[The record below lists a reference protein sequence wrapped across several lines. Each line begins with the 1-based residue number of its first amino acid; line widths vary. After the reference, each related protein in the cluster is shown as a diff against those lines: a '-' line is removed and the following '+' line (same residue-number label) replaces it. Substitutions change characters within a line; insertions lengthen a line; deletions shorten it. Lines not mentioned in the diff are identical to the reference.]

1 MVAAFRSIPVVQHL
15 SQSKGVMLLI
25 RSLVVL
31 MLSPAF
37 LIYLKDINQGK
48 SLGKILKKESFHII
62 IAENI
67 DQTLIQLRQI
77 NFRIL
82 IFDSDL
88 PGAEQELISA
98 TIKSL
103 GSNTLTVKTNE
114 DEEMNTI
121 LDNVAKKLS
130 HYKLNH
136 SH

>member
-1 MVAAFRSIPVVQHL
+1 
-15 SQSKGVMLLI
+15 
-25 RSLVVL
+25 
-31 MLSPAF
+31 
-37 LIYLKDINQGK
+37 
-48 SLGKILKKESFHII
+48 LGKILKKESFHII